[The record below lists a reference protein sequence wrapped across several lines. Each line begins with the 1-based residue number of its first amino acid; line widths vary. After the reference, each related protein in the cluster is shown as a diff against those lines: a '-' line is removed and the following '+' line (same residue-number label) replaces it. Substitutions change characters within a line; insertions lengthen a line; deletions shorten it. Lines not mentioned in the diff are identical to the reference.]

1 MDIQI
6 NPGTLKGTL
15 EAISSK
21 SELHRMLIC
30 ATFAD
35 QPTDIIVS
43 GSAYDGQHELPK
55 DIQATL
61 SCLTAIGAQC
71 QITPGMI
78 RVIPVS
84 KETLAGEPVL
94 DCMESGSTFRFMLPI
109 AAAVCGKASFSGGGR
124 LPERPIAGLSEAL
137 KAHGVQFSGESLPFS
152 ISGTPDG
159 GVYEIPGNISSQ
171 YLTGLLLML
180 PLLEEKASIRL
191 TTPLVSSGYI
201 DITTQVMS
209 SFGVD
214 VLQKDGMWQLSERH
228 TYRSPV
234 NIPAGGDWS
243 NTAAFL
249 TASMLREGNDIRCK
263 ALLPDSCQ
271 GDRNILRFLEQFG
284 AGISATSEGL
294 RTAAG
299 ILQGTT
305 IDIDETPDLL
315 PYLAVVGCVAVG
327 DTIFTNAA
335 RLRLKE
341 SDRITSTASMIH
353 ALGGS
358 VEAEADKLIVHGVGS
373 LRGGTVDAMNDHR
386 IVMAG
391 AVASSICREPVI
403 IQGAEAVNKSYPT
416 FFEDFASVKG
426 DCHVL

>member
-1 MDIQI
+1 
-6 NPGTLKGTL
+6 
-15 EAISSK
+15 
-21 SELHRMLIC
+21 
-30 ATFAD
+30 
-35 QPTDIIVS
+35 
-43 GSAYDGQHELPK
+43 
-55 DIQATL
+55 
-61 SCLTAIGAQC
+61 
-71 QITPGMI
+71 
-78 RVIPVS
+78 
-84 KETLAGEPVL
+84 
-94 DCMESGSTFRFMLPI
+94 
-109 AAAVCGKASFSGGGR
+109 
-124 LPERPIAGLSEAL
+124 
-137 KAHGVQFSGESLPFS
+137 
-152 ISGTPDG
+152 
-159 GVYEIPGNISSQ
+159 
-171 YLTGLLLML
+171 
-180 PLLEEKASIRL
+180 
-191 TTPLVSSGYI
+191 
-201 DITTQVMS
+201 MS

-214 VLQKDGMWQLSERH
+214 VLQKDGVWQLVKRQ
-228 TYRSPV
+228 TYQSPKQ
-234 NIPAGGDWS
+234 IPAGGDWS

-263 ALLPDSCQ
+263 ALLPDTCQ

-284 AGISATSEGL
+284 AGISATREGL

-327 DTIFTNAA
+327 DTVFTNAA

-341 SDRITSTASMIH
+341 SDRITSTASMIR

-358 VEAEADKLIVHGVGS
+358 VETEADKLIVHGVGS
-373 LRGGTVDAMNDHR
+373 LRGATVDAMNDHR

>member
-6 NPGTLKGTL
+6 TPGPLTGRI

-30 ATFAD
+30 AAFAD
-35 QPTDIIVS
+35 KPTDITVS
-43 GSAYDGQHELPK
+43 GSAYDGEHELPK
-55 DIQATL
+55 DIQATI
-61 SCLTAIGAQC
+61 SCLAAIGAQC
-71 QITPGMI
+71 QITPGLI
-78 RVIPVS
+78 HVIPS
-84 KETLAGEPVL
+84 AKDHAAAPEL

-109 AAAVCGKASFSGGGR
+109 AAAVCGKASFTGGGR
-124 LPERPIAGLSEAL
+124 LPERPIAGLSDAL
-137 KAHGVQFSGESLPFS
+137 KTHGVHFSSETLPFS
-152 ISGTPDG
+152 ITGKPKG
-159 GVYEIPGNISSQ
+159 GVFDIPGNISSQ

-180 PLLEEKASIRL
+180 PLLDEEASIRL

-201 DITTQVMS
+201 DITTQVMA
-209 SFGVD
+209 SFGVN
-214 VLQKDGMWQLSERH
+214 VMQKDGVWQITGRNAYQSPER
-228 TYRSPV
+228 
-234 NIPAGGDWS
+234 IPAGGDWS

-284 AGISATSEGL
+284 AGISATDEGL
-294 RTAAG
+294 RTANG

-315 PYLAVVGCVAVG
+315 PYLAIAGCVAVG
-327 DTIFTNAA
+327 DTVFTNAA

-341 SDRITSTASMIH
+341 SDRITSTAAMIH

-358 VEAEADKLIVHGVGS
+358 VETEADKLIVHGTGS
-373 LRGGTVDAMNDHR
+373 LKGGIVDAMNDHR

-391 AVASSICREPVI
+391 AVAASISEGPVI
-403 IQGAEAVNKSYPT
+403 IRGAEAVSKSYPT
-416 FFEDFASVKG
+416 FLDDFAAVKG
-426 DCHVL
+426 DFHVL